1 MAEQSRSEN
10 EFFPDEW
17 ATWVKQIIF
26 HEAEERRTEKD
37 ALPMHVP
44 KVVLSA
50 NPEKYIPQFISL
62 GPFHYHNPKIE
73 DVTDIGLHY
82 NDLTKISMKEE
93 YKIKF
98 AATLS

>member
-1 MAEQSRSEN
+1 
-10 EFFPDEW
+10 
-17 ATWVKQIIF
+17 
-26 HEAEERRTEKD
+26 
-37 ALPMHVP
+37 MHVP

-50 NPEKYIPQFISL
+50 NAEKYIPQFISL

-98 AATLS
+98 AATLSQKIINYRKSMESMLAMIDEMQPKIERFYK